1 MAKKDTNWEQHTDD
15 ERITIFKLS
24 SKEEMDMMKEIFR
37 DVYSP
42 AKYGNREPL
51 KEDETQQLVCV
62 CSQIGAGKSFT
73 ISELRKNLEK
83 QFGEPFVEIDTD
95 SCKPF
100 TPKYKEGRKADMECR
115 ERGEVYTGENYTRT
129 SAPQS
134 DYLKQLALDD
144 QGKEKSHHVLYEFAV
159 RNSSKEKIF
168 ESLRSFADRD
178 GKHTDKRAIVLAVPY
193 VVSATSIFKRAE
205 KDYYDKN
212 KVYIPAEINV
222 HDESYAQMPAA
233 INEAFHRSYF
243 DDIVITDRE
252 GRVLYDSP
260 DHMSEEQRQKTDIE
274 KEIQQARETYF
285 EAHPNWKEELN
296 QEWKEIFESMDKRK
310 APKEQRETAER
321 VHAEVVKEMAA
332 IERKLKVRTAV
343 SQLDEKPKLKNY
355 VADVRNAALRAR
367 KPGLGE

>member
-1 MAKKDTNWEQHTDD
+1 MAKKDKNWEQHTDE
-15 ERITIFKLS
+15 ERITIFKLKG
-24 SKEEMDMMKEIFR
+24 KEEMDEMKEIFR
-37 DVYSP
+37 DVYCP
-42 AKYGNREPL
+42 AKYGTREPL

-62 CSQIGAGKSFT
+62 CSQIGAGKSYT
-73 ISELRKNLEK
+73 IGELRKNLEQ

-100 TPKYKEGRKADMECR
+100 TPKYKEGRKADMACR

-144 QGKEKSHHVLYEFAV
+144 QGKEKTHHVLYEFAV

-168 ESLRSFADRD
+168 ESLRSFADND
-178 GKHTDKRAIVLAVPY
+178 KGHTDKRAIVLAVPY
-193 VVSATSIFKRAE
+193 VVSATSIFGRAE

-233 INEAFHRSYF
+233 INEAYHRNYF

-260 DHMSEEQRQKTDIE
+260 DHMTEEQRQKVDIE

-285 EAHPNWKEELN
+285 EAHPNWKEEIN
-296 QEWKEIFESMDKRK
+296 KNWEEIFASMDKRK
-310 APKEQRETAER
+310 APKEQRETAEK
-321 VHAEVVKEMAA
+321 VHALVVKEMAE
-332 IERKLKVRTAV
+332 IERKLKVRKAV
-343 SQLDEKPKLKNY
+343 TQLDKKPKLGSY
-355 VADVRNAALRAR
+355 VSDVHDAAMRAR
-367 KPGLGE
+367 KPGGRD